1 MYPILP
7 DAVRN
12 QIAAL
17 GAIGID
23 VGTTGYEIAA
33 VSGVGDSAV
42 WVKTELVPGVFID
55 SLIVQRGAD
64 AYNFNGEDS
73 PATQDRLTT
82 LAQAVLASQ

>member
-1 MYPILP
+1 MARPHRS
-7 DAVRN
+7 AV
-12 QIAAL
+12 

-42 WVKTELVPGVFID
+42 WVKTQLVPGVFID

-64 AYNFNGEDS
+64 AYNFKGEDS
-73 PATQDRLTT
+73 PATQDKLTT
-82 LAQAVLASQ
+82 LAQAVLASH